1 MSVCSSWVF
10 HIAGHRM
17 PSKLFRADCVCWLW
31 GLCRCAHVWVYVSVW
46 ARCIHAEADVFLSFL
61 LHHSLKIKSFS
72 LFFVFFS
79 VMLMACEPRRAILL
93 SQLPK
98 SAIGITGM
106 WPQLLTWVLGILTQL
121 LMLAKESA
129 LTLIF
134 LFITVRAVAT
144 ALRKDVS

>member
-1 MSVCSSWVF
+1 
-10 HIAGHRM
+10 
-17 PSKLFRADCVCWLW
+17 
-31 GLCRCAHVWVYVSVW
+31 
-46 ARCIHAEADVFLSFL
+46 
-61 LHHSLKIKSFS
+61 
-72 LFFVFFS
+72 
-79 VMLMACEPRRAILL
+79 MLMACEPRRAILL